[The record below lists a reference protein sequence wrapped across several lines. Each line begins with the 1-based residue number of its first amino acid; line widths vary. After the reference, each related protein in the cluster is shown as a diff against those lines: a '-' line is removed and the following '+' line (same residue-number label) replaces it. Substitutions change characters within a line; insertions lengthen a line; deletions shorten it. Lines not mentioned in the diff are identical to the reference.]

1 MKTLSIIFALV
12 LGIFLVMGFNAVYA
26 VGGDSDIETSA
37 VSLTIPHA
45 AKLVISQADSS
56 KALSQDSDAEADFDT
71 GYTDL
76 DVGKP
81 NLKVSANKDW
91 KLMAKSSG
99 FAAVGTYTKDVGD
112 LQLKNVGSYVAGT
125 FGDFTSLSVTDQD
138 IAVNAIGVKND
149 DNNCQY
155 RILLDY
161 TEDIPGTYTATVT
174 YTLATQS

>member
-12 LGIFLVMGFNAVYA
+12 LGIFLVIGVSAVYA
-26 VGGDSDIETSA
+26 TPDNDTETSA

-56 KALSQDSDAEADFDT
+56 KTLTQDGDAETDFDA
-71 GYTDL
+71 GQTDL

-81 NLKVSANKDW
+81 NLKVSANQSW
-91 KLMAKSSG
+91 KLMATSSG
-99 FAAVGTYTKDVGD
+99 FAANGTYTKDIGD

-125 FGDFTSLSVTDQD
+125 FASFTSLSAVDQD

-161 TEDIPGTYTATVT
+161 TKDIPGTYTATVT
-174 YTLATQS
+174 YTLATQP